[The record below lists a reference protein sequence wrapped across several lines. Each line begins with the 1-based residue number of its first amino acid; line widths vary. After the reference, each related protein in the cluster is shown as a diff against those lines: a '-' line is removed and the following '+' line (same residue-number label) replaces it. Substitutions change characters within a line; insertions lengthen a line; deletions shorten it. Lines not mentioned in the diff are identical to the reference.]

1 MAGTPLARDPE
12 AARPRTGLDT
22 YLVLDHAVVDLADRR
37 FMRVLDAPVQLH
49 LLASLI
55 AQAEVWLGEQVAAAR
70 HAGASWGEIG
80 RWLGITATTARQRYA
95 PANSGR
101 RGQSPAMPVPDRMAP
116 LAD

>member
-1 MAGTPLARDPE
+1 MAATPSPRYPE
-12 AARPRTGLDT
+12 ARPRTGLDT
-22 YLVLDHAVVDLADRR
+22 FIVLDHAVVDLADRR
-37 FMRVLDAPVQLH
+37 FMRVLDPPVQLH

-55 AQAEVWLGEQVAAAR
+55 AQAEVWLAEQVAAAR

-80 RWLGITATTARQRYA
+80 RWLGITATAARQRYA

-101 RGQSPAMPVPDRMAP
+101 RSQSPAMPVPDRMP